1 MNQDWTGIGTGDGAF
16 PLTRLTLLRRVR
28 EESPDARKEAL
39 GVLWKAYW
47 KPLYAY
53 ARHLKLSNEAAKDLV
68 QSFCAWATEG
78 DLLARF
84 DPSLGRLR
92 TWLRACFH
100 SFFLTTLKGERAGKR
115 GGGKALLPVEEA
127 MEVPSAERAGSEFD
141 RAWALGLI
149 ERAFGR
155 WKEELSKRPEDRWR
169 LDLVSL
175 LQADGFGK
183 LPAHADL
190 ATRLGVSETRVRHFV
205 QRDSKQRL
213 KEEIL
218 LEVREGSSGEAE
230 AREELDY
237 LLRCVAQP

>member
-1 MNQDWTGIGTGDGAF
+1 MKEDWTGIGTGDGAF

-53 ARHLKLSNEAAKDLV
+53 ARHLRLSNEAAKDLV
-68 QSFCAWATEG
+68 QSFCASAIEG

-84 DPSLGRLR
+84 DPSRGRLR
-92 TWLRACFH
+92 AWLRACFH
-100 SFFLTTLKGERAGKR
+100 SFFLDSLKGERREKR
-115 GGGKALLPVEEA
+115 GGGKGTAPVEEA
-127 MEVPSAERAGSEFD
+127 LEVPSEERAGSEFD

-155 WKEELSKRPEDRWR
+155 WKEELSARPKDRWK
-169 LDLVSL
+169 LHVVSL
-175 LQADGFGK
+175 LQADGYGK
-183 LPAHADL
+183 LPELFEL
-190 ATRLGVSETRVRHFV
+190 ATRIGVSESRLRHFV
-205 QRDSKQRL
+205 HRDSKKRL